1 MELTKVA
8 GALISLLRMLAT
20 GQLIKPITILRCF
33 ITSNSITSGNV
44 DYDERELAK
53 FNRFARII
61 IQSIF
66 FWVFIDTILFP
77 FANSTGYELFRFRLP
92 SSWVGKRASNFLNTF
107 LVGATPVAI
116 IPKIICCT
124 ACIGV
129 ILTGMR
135 TKLHLLA
142 HRFKKI
148 VQLDPNDEQYFERVV
163 HDLREAVDQHAVY
176 WSYLGIMKHLVGK
189 LFLLVHYFSVFAIGG
204 MIFACN
210 EMQFSFM
217 TIIFAVSVSFFLS
230 EYYLLCH
237 LADSLQDEA
246 TSISNDIF
254 VLCSQIPFKPECR
267 SEYIQLRTTL
277 MIVWITTCN
286 GISVDCKGIFK
297 INRHT
302 FVAMLNVAY
311 SFTTFLI
318 QMN

>member
-92 SSWVGKRASNFLNTF
+92 SSWVGERTSNFLNTF

-176 WSYLGIMKHLVGK
+176 WRLAQFWPVVPFWPICLLISAIWELWSIWWENCFCWYITFRCLPLEEWFSLVTK
-189 LFLLVHYFSVFAIGG
+189 CSLVSWQLY
-204 MIFACN
+204 
-210 EMQFSFM
+210 
-217 TIIFAVSVSFFLS
+217 
-230 EYYLLCH
+230 
-237 LADSLQDEA
+237 
-246 TSISNDIF
+246 
-254 VLCSQIPFKPECR
+254 SQ
-267 SEYIQLRTTL
+267 
-277 MIVWITTCN
+277 
-286 GISVDCKGIFK
+286 
-297 INRHT
+297 
-302 FVAMLNVAY
+302 
-311 SFTTFLI
+311 
-318 QMN
+318 